1 MASTILVT
9 GATGKLGQRVVSRLL
24 QNHAEVRVLTRR
36 REDALK
42 LWGDRVDISEGNFS
56 DPASLKEAARG
67 IDRLFL
73 LSPIGETLAADQKAV
88 IDAALSAGVSRI
100 VKISGSDWTIKNAA
114 RSISGAAHAEV
125 EQHLAASG
133 IAHAVLRPNAWM
145 QVALEPVV
153 AALRKGEDVPARFG
167 DAAVSFID
175 ADDIADVAVHAL
187 TSSAP
192 VSGTFVLTG
201 GEALTA
207 LEIARIAARILHR
220 PVGISHHAAPA
231 FRPISVRLNRRRSV
245 NSENSSA
252 KVSRHL
258 SPIPPIRLRANCP
271 VASKIICAPGWRR
284 PPRRAKIPR
293 EKRHGADC
301 SIARR
306 SRAEKS

>member
-42 LWGDRVDISEGNFS
+42 FWGDRVDISEGNFS

-187 TSSAP
+187 TSSAL

-231 FRPISVRLNRRRSV
+231 FPPHISAFEQRAIGEFGELIREGLAASVTDTIHQITGRLPRGIEDYLRARLATTAPQGG
-245 NSENSSA
+245 NSE
-252 KVSRHL
+252 
-258 SPIPPIRLRANCP
+258 
-271 VASKIICAPGWRR
+271 G
-284 PPRRAKIPR
+284 
-293 EKRHGADC
+293 EKTWP
-301 SIARR
+301 
-306 SRAEKS
+306 

>member
-9 GATGKLGQRVVSRLL
+9 GATGKLGQRIVSRLL

-100 VKISGSDWTIKNAA
+100 VKISGSDWTIKNTG

-187 TSSAP
+187 TSSAL

-231 FRPISVRLNRRRSV
+231 LPPHLGAFEQTAIGEFGELIREGLAASVTDTIHQITGRLPRGVEDYLRARLAATTPQGG
-245 NSENSSA
+245 NSEGE
-252 KVSRHL
+252 KT
-258 SPIPPIRLRANCP
+258 
-271 VASKIICAPGWRR
+271 WR
-284 PPRRAKIPR
+284 
-293 EKRHGADC
+293 
-301 SIARR
+301 
-306 SRAEKS
+306 

>member
-100 VKISGSDWTIKNAA
+100 VKISGSDWTIKNTG

-187 TSSAP
+187 TSSAL

-231 FRPISVRLNRRRSV
+231 LPPHLGAFEQTAIGEFGELIREGLAASVTDTIHQITGRLPRGVEDYLRARLAATAPQGG
-245 NSENSSA
+245 NSEGE
-252 KVSRHL
+252 KT
-258 SPIPPIRLRANCP
+258 
-271 VASKIICAPGWRR
+271 WR
-284 PPRRAKIPR
+284 
-293 EKRHGADC
+293 
-301 SIARR
+301 
-306 SRAEKS
+306 

>member
-1 MASTILVT
+1 MTATILVT

-24 QNHAEVRVLTRR
+24 QKEAKVRVLTRQ

-42 LWGDRVDISEGNFS
+42 LWGDRVDIAEGNFS
-56 DPASLKEAARG
+56 DPASLKEASRG
-67 IDRLFL
+67 IGTVFL

-100 VKISGSDWTIKNAA
+100 VKISGSDWTIANAA

-125 EQHLAASG
+125 EKHLIGSG

-153 AALRKGEDVPARFG
+153 VALRKGEDVPARFG

-187 TSSAP
+187 TASVP

-220 PVGISHHAAPA
+220 PVGISHNSGTAFPPDIGVFEQKAIGEFGQLIREGLAAS
-231 FRPISVRLNRRRSV
+231 INDTVHQITGRLPRSV
-245 NSENSSA
+245 EDY
-252 KVSRHL
+252 
-258 SPIPPIRLRANCP
+258 LRARL
-271 VASKIICAPGWRR
+271 ATATTQGDHSEGEKTWR
-284 PPRRAKIPR
+284 
-293 EKRHGADC
+293 
-301 SIARR
+301 
-306 SRAEKS
+306 

>member
-24 QNHAEVRVLTRR
+24 QNHAEVRVLTRL

-42 LWGDRVDISEGNFS
+42 FWGDRVDISEGNFS

-187 TSSAP
+187 TSSAL

-231 FRPISVRLNRRRSV
+231 FPPHIGAFEQTAIGEFGELIREGLAASVTDTTHQITGRLPRGVEDYLRARLAATAPQGE
-245 NSENSSA
+245 NSEGE
-252 KVSRHL
+252 KT
-258 SPIPPIRLRANCP
+258 
-271 VASKIICAPGWRR
+271 WR
-284 PPRRAKIPR
+284 
-293 EKRHGADC
+293 
-301 SIARR
+301 
-306 SRAEKS
+306 

>member
-100 VKISGSDWTIKNAA
+100 VKISGSDWTIKNAT

-231 FRPISVRLNRRRSV
+231 LPPHIGGFEQTAIGEFGELIREGLAASVTDTIHQITGRLPRGVEDYLRARLAATAPQGG
-245 NSENSSA
+245 NSEGE
-252 KVSRHL
+252 KT
-258 SPIPPIRLRANCP
+258 
-271 VASKIICAPGWRR
+271 WR
-284 PPRRAKIPR
+284 
-293 EKRHGADC
+293 
-301 SIARR
+301 
-306 SRAEKS
+306 

>member
-187 TSSAP
+187 TSSAL

-231 FRPISVRLNRRRSV
+231 LPAHLGAFEQTAIGEFGELIREGLAASVTDTTHQITGRLPRGVEDYLRARLAATAPQGG
-245 NSENSSA
+245 NSEGE
-252 KVSRHL
+252 KT
-258 SPIPPIRLRANCP
+258 
-271 VASKIICAPGWRR
+271 WR
-284 PPRRAKIPR
+284 
-293 EKRHGADC
+293 
-301 SIARR
+301 
-306 SRAEKS
+306 

>member
-73 LSPIGETLAADQKAV
+73 LSPIGEMLAADQKAV

-187 TSSAP
+187 TSSAL

-231 FRPISVRLNRRRSV
+231 FPPHIGEFEQTAIGEFGELIREGLAASVTDTIHQITGRLPRGVEDYLRARLAATAPQGG
-245 NSENSSA
+245 NSEGE
-252 KVSRHL
+252 KT
-258 SPIPPIRLRANCP
+258 
-271 VASKIICAPGWRR
+271 WR
-284 PPRRAKIPR
+284 
-293 EKRHGADC
+293 
-301 SIARR
+301 
-306 SRAEKS
+306 

>member
-1 MASTILVT
+1 MTATILVT
-9 GATGKLGQRVVSRLL
+9 GATGKLGQRVVTRLL
-24 QNHAEVRVLTRR
+24 QKEAKVRVLTRR

-42 LWGDRVDISEGNFS
+42 LWGDRVDIAEGNFS
-56 DPASLKEAARG
+56 DPTSLKEASRG
-67 IDRLFL
+67 IGTVFL
-73 LSPIGETLAADQKAV
+73 LSPIGETLAADQNAV

-100 VKISGSDWTIKNAA
+100 VKISGSDWTIANAA

-125 EQHLAASG
+125 EKHLTGSG

-187 TSSAP
+187 TASVP
-192 VSGTFVLTG
+192 VSGAFVLTG

-220 PVGISHHAAPA
+220 PVGISHNSGTAFPPHIGVFEQKAIGEFGQLIREGLAA
-231 FRPISVRLNRRRSV
+231 SVNDTVHQITGRLPRSV
-245 NSENSSA
+245 EDY
-252 KVSRHL
+252 
-258 SPIPPIRLRANCP
+258 LRARLAATTP
-271 VASKIICAPGWRR
+271 QGDHSEGEKTWR
-284 PPRRAKIPR
+284 
-293 EKRHGADC
+293 
-301 SIARR
+301 
-306 SRAEKS
+306 

>member
-56 DPASLKEAARG
+56 DPASLKEAVRG

-100 VKISGSDWTIKNAA
+100 VKISGSDWTIKNAG

-231 FRPISVRLNRRRSV
+231 FPPHIGEFEQTAIGEFGELIREGLAASVTDTIHQITGRLPRGVEDYLRARLAATAPQGG
-245 NSENSSA
+245 NSEGE
-252 KVSRHL
+252 KT
-258 SPIPPIRLRANCP
+258 
-271 VASKIICAPGWRR
+271 WR
-284 PPRRAKIPR
+284 
-293 EKRHGADC
+293 
-301 SIARR
+301 
-306 SRAEKS
+306 